1 MEAPYRILEGACRP
15 SEINATSRRYMT
27 EYQGTENL
35 LALAKRLRE
44 VAPNV
49 RDAIS
54 MKLGASLMESA
65 ASAIERLAHFEPNIE
80 AGHGEN

>member
-1 MEAPYRILEGACRP
+1 
-15 SEINATSRRYMT
+15 MT

-65 ASAIERLAHFEPNIE
+65 AIAAWAFPLNKGHSTSAPLANASASDSSRLSACS
-80 AGHGEN
+80 

>member
-1 MEAPYRILEGACRP
+1 
-15 SEINATSRRYMT
+15 MT

-54 MKLGASLMESA
+54 MKLGAKLMEDA
-65 ASAIERLAHFEPNIE
+65 AEVLERLAHFETDIDVDQ
-80 AGHGEN
+80 GEN

>member
-1 MEAPYRILEGACRP
+1 
-15 SEINATSRRYMT
+15 MT

-65 ASAIERLAHFEPNIE
+65 ASAIERLAHFEPDIDVD
-80 AGHGEN
+80 HGEN

>member
-1 MEAPYRILEGACRP
+1 MGGTKAEGSAM
-15 SEINATSRRYMT
+15 TSN
-27 EYQGTENL
+27 QGTEAIL
-35 LALAKRLRE
+35 TLSKRLRE

-54 MKLGASLMESA
+54 MKLGAKLMEDA
-65 ASAIERLAHFEPNIE
+65 AEVIERLAHFEPDIE

>member
-1 MEAPYRILEGACRP
+1 
-15 SEINATSRRYMT
+15 MT
-27 EYQGTENL
+27 CNQGTEAL
-35 LALAKRLRE
+35 LALSKQLRE

-54 MKLGASLMESA
+54 MKLGANLMESA
-65 ASAIERLAHFEPNIE
+65 ASAIERLAHFEPDIE

>member
-1 MEAPYRILEGACRP
+1 
-15 SEINATSRRYMT
+15 MT

-54 MKLGASLMESA
+54 MKLGAKLMEDA
-65 ASAIERLAHFEPNIE
+65 AEVIERLAHFEPDIDVE
-80 AGHGEN
+80 HGEN

>member
-1 MEAPYRILEGACRP
+1 MEAPNRVLGCAGGTAEVYAE
-15 SEINATSRRYMT
+15 SRRYMT

-65 ASAIERLAHFEPNIE
+65 ASAIERLAHFEPDIE

>member
-1 MEAPYRILEGACRP
+1 
-15 SEINATSRRYMT
+15 MT

-35 LALAKRLRE
+35 LALANRLRE

-54 MKLGASLMESA
+54 MKLGAKLMEDA
-65 ASAIERLAHFEPNIE
+65 AEVIERLAHFEPDIDVD
-80 AGHGEN
+80 HGEN

>member
-1 MEAPYRILEGACRP
+1 
-15 SEINATSRRYMT
+15 MT

-54 MKLGASLMESA
+54 MKLGAKLMEDA
-65 ASAIERLAHFEPNIE
+65 AEFIERLAHFEPDIDVD
-80 AGHGEN
+80 HGEN

>member
-1 MEAPYRILEGACRP
+1 
-15 SEINATSRRYMT
+15 MT

-54 MKLGASLMESA
+54 MKLGAKLMEDA
-65 ASAIERLAHFEPNIE
+65 AEVIERLAHVEPDIDVD
-80 AGHGEN
+80 HGEN

>member
-1 MEAPYRILEGACRP
+1 
-15 SEINATSRRYMT
+15 MT

-54 MKLGASLMESA
+54 MKLGAKLMEDA
-65 ASAIERLAHFEPNIE
+65 AEVLERLARFEPDIDVDQ
-80 AGHGEN
+80 GEN

>member
-1 MEAPYRILEGACRP
+1 MGGTKAEG
-15 SEINATSRRYMT
+15 NAMTSN
-27 EYQGTENL
+27 QGTEAIL
-35 LALAKRLRE
+35 TLSKRLRE

-54 MKLGASLMESA
+54 MKLGAKLMEDA
-65 ASAIERLAHFEPNIE
+65 AEVLERLAHFEPDIE

>member
-1 MEAPYRILEGACRP
+1 
-15 SEINATSRRYMT
+15 MT

-54 MKLGASLMESA
+54 MKLGAKLMEDA
-65 ASAIERLAHFEPNIE
+65 ADVIERLAHFEPDIDVE
-80 AGHGEN
+80 HGEN

>member
-1 MEAPYRILEGACRP
+1 
-15 SEINATSRRYMT
+15 MT

-54 MKLGASLMESA
+54 MKLGAKLMEDA
-65 ASAIERLAHFEPNIE
+65 AEGIERLAHFEPDIDVD
-80 AGHGEN
+80 HGEN

>member
-1 MEAPYRILEGACRP
+1 
-15 SEINATSRRYMT
+15 MT

-54 MKLGASLMESA
+54 MKLGAKLMESA
-65 ASAIERLAHFEPNIE
+65 ASAIERLAHLEPDIDVDQ
-80 AGHGEN
+80 GGELILAKLEQFPALHRFTTG

>member
-1 MEAPYRILEGACRP
+1 
-15 SEINATSRRYMT
+15 MT
-27 EYQGTENL
+27 CNQGTEAL
-35 LALAKRLRE
+35 LAPSKQLRE

-54 MKLGASLMESA
+54 MKLGAKLMEDA
-65 ASAIERLAHFEPNIE
+65 AEVIERLAHFEPDIE

>member
-1 MEAPYRILEGACRP
+1 
-15 SEINATSRRYMT
+15 MT

-54 MKLGASLMESA
+54 MKLGAKLMEDA
-65 ASAIERLAHFEPNIE
+65 AEVIERLAQFEPDIDVE
-80 AGHGEN
+80 HGEN